1 MKSMMRNKSN
11 HEQSEVLSMN
21 DFMMNLMEKY
31 LEKYGEAEQICSSSV
46 LKGNWVANT
55 SYDTVHVDKTDD
67 LLLRDAL
74 VGQGRILEEDLDNHV
89 YVDLIRVGK
98 RDMSEALLVVKREDR
113 VVHIAAYA
121 KEGLIKQHLSK
132 QAVEKAKLFIE
143 KQSK

>member
-1 MKSMMRNKSN
+1 MQNMSN
-11 HEQSEVLSMN
+11 HKRREVLSMN
-21 DFMMNLMEKY
+21 DFMMNLMKKY
-31 LEKYGEAEQICSSSV
+31 LEKYGEAERICSAAV
-46 LKGNWVANT
+46 LKGKWEANA
-55 SYDTVHVDKTDD
+55 SYDTVYVDKTDD

-98 RDMSEALLVVKREDR
+98 RDMSEALLVIKREDK
-113 VVHIAAYA
+113 VVHLAAYA